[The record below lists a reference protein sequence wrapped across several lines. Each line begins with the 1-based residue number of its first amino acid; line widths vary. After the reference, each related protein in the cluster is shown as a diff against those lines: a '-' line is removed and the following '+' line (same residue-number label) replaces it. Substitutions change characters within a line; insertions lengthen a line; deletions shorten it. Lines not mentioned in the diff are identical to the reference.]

1 MRKNFIVIICFLLS
15 GCLTTSLLDSN
26 NENINVTYLVR
37 NTSNQNEWTVI
48 IYKDVL
54 GDVEEELYM
63 KPGETWEKTINFK
76 LSEYGSEYLS
86 IAAHSLNGTFDTTI
100 KINDINQSVSSGSRI
115 KSSGR
120 EYFSLSQ
127 LHIDR
132 DTIKKYKSS
141 SSNSEITV
149 TYLVKNT
156 SNKFEWAVII
166 YKNVLGDVEE
176 ELYMK
181 PNGTWE
187 KEIKFRL
194 SEYGSEHLSIAAHSL
209 NGTLET
215 TITINEINQSVRS
228 GSRIKS
234 SGNEYLSLSQ
244 LHIDRDTIKKYK

>member
-1 MRKNFIVIICFLLS
+1 MRKIFIVLVCFLLS
-15 GCLTTSLLDSN
+15 GCLTTSLLGSN
-26 NENINVTYLVR
+26 SSNITVTYLVR
-37 NTSNQNEWTVI
+37 NTSIQNEWTVI

-63 KPGETWEKTINFK
+63 KPGEIWEKTINFK
-76 LSEYGSEYLS
+76 LGEYGSEHLS
-86 IAAHSLNGTFDTTI
+86 IVAHSLNGTFETTI
-100 KINDINQSVSSGSRI
+100 TINDINQSISSGSRI
-115 KSSGR
+115 KNNGR
-120 EYFSLSQ
+120 EYYSLSQ

-132 DTIKKYKSS
+132 ETIRKYKSAS
-141 SSNSEITV
+141 SSSEITV

-156 SNKFEWAVII
+156 SNRIEWVVIV

-176 ELYMK
+176 ELYMR
-181 PNGTWE
+181 PNETWE

-209 NGTLET
+209 NGTFET

-234 SGNEYLSLSQ
+234 GGNEYLSLSQ
-244 LHIDRDTIKKYK
+244 LHIDRETIRKYR